1 MTISQDEV
9 YLTCIINYI
18 TIKMKNK
25 NIYHTDGT
33 VPISNQKII
42 ETDKIY
48 TPSIH
53 IHDNSL
59 YWLRESCKQ
68 ASHHN

>member
-48 TPSIH
+48 TTLMEQFQYQIKKS
-53 IHDNSL
+53 
-59 YWLRESCKQ
+59 
-68 ASHHN
+68 